1 MHACIDVGCT
11 SDAVQMDGCL
21 VVGGGGGGK
30 VCGMLTVG
38 YEYTRP
44 VLGHMAVW
52 LVDSTVQCQW
62 TQGGL
67 YGVVLATGWLSWVP
81 CIIVQIYT
89 VHSIT

>member
-1 MHACIDVGCT
+1 MLAAQVMLCKWMGVWWWEE
-11 SDAVQMDGCL
+11 
-21 VVGGGGGGK
+21 GGGGK